1 MRNFAF
7 KLAGNLLISYY
18 TDNSPSND
26 EADAAL
32 EVFRNMNFERLRSLS
47 FTRGGTHTA
56 AQRKKLHDVLA
67 GRELKTAVVTD
78 AHFVRGVVTATS
90 WFNKSVKA
98 FPFSAWE
105 DAFAYL
111 DIPPGQHD
119 RIWDII
125 KALEAEVEKSHENAP
140 SRRASLTRGP
150 GRASGNRS

>member
-7 KLAGNLLISYY
+7 KLVGNLLVSYY
-18 TDNSPSND
+18 SENAPSNE

-32 EVFRNMNFERLRSLS
+32 EIFRNMNFERLRALS
-47 FTRGGTHTA
+47 FTRGGSHTA

-98 FPFSAWE
+98 FSFSNWE

-111 DIPPGQHD
+111 DIQPGQHD
-119 RIWDII
+119 RIWTII
-125 KALEAEVEKSHENAP
+125 KSLEAEVEKSQASAAP
-140 SRRASLTRGP
+140 RVALTRGP
-150 GRASGNRS
+150 RRASGPRT